1 MGKKIRDNPSAT
13 VVVLCGGVGMKAE
26 TFECACGH
34 KLTGRKITLDSKD
47 IFNRYNGT
55 NAVVVVFVREVF
67 KLFANFFKGH
77 NASFH
82 CFLPLKK
89 YFSAFCRLGLDFSFL
104 LWYNLHIRLAKG
116 ARQVVSPLCA
126 SRSG

>member
-47 IFNRYNGT
+47 MLVCPKCKRTHYID
-55 NAVVVVFVREVF
+55 AEFVDW
-67 KLFANFFKGH
+67 KKANE
-77 NASFH
+77 
-82 CFLPLKK
+82 
-89 YFSAFCRLGLDFSFL
+89 
-104 LWYNLHIRLAKG
+104 
-116 ARQVVSPLCA
+116 
-126 SRSG
+126 SRNTH